1 MIDFAAPA
9 AVQGITDGHVLGA
22 MTLSGLALGA
32 AIALVLG
39 VRGSDFIKID
49 NKKKAAWWGIIT
61 GTLFEAAG
69 GTWADVAQGISDV
82 PKSALGEGS
91 GFGDPGLGGTA
102 LAITLMAFGPS
113 WKKKIW
119 PALFGIAGAVV
130 FGQAGGVWGI
140 LVSIVRMAA
149 AKIVGGA

>member
-1 MIDFAAPA
+1 MTHLAAPA
-9 AVQGITDGHVLGA
+9 AVQGITGGHILGA
-22 MTLSGLALGA
+22 ITLSGLALGA
-32 AIALVLG
+32 AIALILG
-39 VRGSDFIKID
+39 VRGSDIIKID

-82 PKSALGEGS
+82 PKSALGAGS

-102 LAITLMAFGPS
+102 LAITLLAFGPK
-113 WKKKIW
+113 WKRMVW
-119 PALFGIAGAVV
+119 PALLGIAGAVV
-130 FGQAGGVWGI
+130 FGQAGGAWGI
-140 LVSIVRMAA
+140 LVNVFRMAA